1 MFGINNPRMMHKKIV
16 INLGLVLMFL
26 FAGSFGI
33 AVGQNAENQAAPV
46 NLRCE
51 YRTNPIGIDAIH
63 PNLSWQVSTRVPGWQ
78 QSAYQII
85 VASSSDL
92 LTEKKCDIWNSGI
105 VAGGNSV
112 CIPYGGPALISQKRY
127 CWKVRVL
134 DANGNS
140 SLWSE
145 PAYWEMGLLNPK
157 EWTARWIAQSGSS
170 LISERSNI
178 RWIWLADQDATDVPR
193 NTVAS
198 FKLTFNVDE
207 LPKIVMMQTV
217 GRGDYKLYCN
227 GELVDSKKK
236 EWQVFERQDLLG
248 FLKKGKNTVEVKV
261 CAERTASFVQETGKP
276 LPGRYAA
283 FAGLLRIEKQDGT
296 VENYPTNENWLSQK
310 NGDKEWK
317 KSKVAGELNE
327 PRLGLDPG
335 PLSEPAAMFRKD
347 FQLKKKVASARL
359 YVSALGSYRMFL
371 NGQRVG
377 AQVLTPEFTNYNKRL
392 TYQTYDVTQLLSRG
406 ANAVSSLLGDGWF
419 GSPLGWNG
427 EYDLFA
433 NKRNSLIAE
442 LHVLYRDGSTE
453 RIVTD
458 GSWKVSRSP
467 ILKSEIYSG
476 EFYDARLEQSGWTT
490 SGFKDNSW
498 LPALAADNEE
508 KQALCAQSSSPV
520 KQVLTVKPVEVRKV
534 GADRWI
540 LDMGQNLVGWLKI
553 KVKGEAG
560 TVVRMRF
567 AEIMKTN
574 DSLYVDNLRG
584 ATATDSYV
592 LNGKGEEVY
601 EPHFTFHGF
610 RYVELTGFPGEP
622 TDDAIVA
629 EVISSVDTPT
639 GFLETSSE
647 LVNKMYSLG
656 VWGQRSN
663 FISVPTDCP
672 QRDERLGYTG
682 DGQVFWRT
690 GTYNF
695 DIAAF
700 THKWMEDISDEQTV
714 DGGFPNTAPAAPK
727 SNRKNGAPGWEDAGV
742 IVPWSSWMQYGD
754 ESIIRENWAAM
765 VRYMDYVK
773 GTSKDYIRAGGRL
786 GDWLAPDSSTPNN
799 LISTGLWGMTARM
812 MAQMATAI
820 GKDDEAVRFRELNQ
834 KIRTAF
840 QQSFIAADGTVGP
853 GSQTSYAIAL
863 HTGMVPDSLKEI
875 VTDKLVKAIES
886 RDWHVSTGF
895 LGTPYLLFALSDNGR
910 ADVAYRLLLNESFPS
925 WGYMI
930 AKGATTWWEH
940 WDSDTGDPT
949 MNSFNHYAFGS
960 VVEWIYRAMA
970 GINASADAPGFKKI
984 IIRPVFDPTGKI
996 EHAQGKY
1003 QSVYGEIV
1011 SEWQMESDHT
1021 VKLRV
1026 EIPANTTARIILPE
1040 YAIVNT
1046 VNKREVATPVGREF
1060 QIGSGH
1066 YEYEIGFQTEK

>member
-1 MFGINNPRMMHKKIV
+1 MKKIL
-16 INLGLVLMFL
+16 INLSLVLAFT
-26 FAGSFGI
+26 FSGS
-33 AVGQNAENQAAPV
+33 VGKAAEHETESSATPL

-51 YRTNPIGIDAIH
+51 YRTNPIGIDATQ
-63 PNLSWQVSTRVPGWQ
+63 PNLSWQVSTVGTGWQ
-78 QSAYQII
+78 QSAYQIM
-85 VASSSDL
+85 VASNPEL
-92 LTEKKCDIWNSGI
+92 LNEKTCDVWNSGI
-105 VAGGNSV
+105 VSENSSV
-112 CIPYGGPALISQKRY
+112 CIPYGGPDLTSQKRY
-127 CWKVRVL
+127 YWKVRVM
-134 DANGNS
+134 DTNGNS
-140 SLWSE
+140 SSWSE

-157 EWTARWIAQSGSS
+157 EWTAGWIEQSGSS

-178 RWIWLADQDATDVPR
+178 RWIWLANQDAIDVPR

-198 FKLTFNVDE
+198 FKLSFNITE

-217 GRGDYKLYCN
+217 ARGDYKLYCN
-227 GELVDSKKK
+227 GQLVDTKKK

-248 FLKKGKNTVEVKV
+248 FLQKGENTVEVKV
-261 CAERTASFVQETGKP
+261 SAERTASFVQETGKP
-276 LPGRYAA
+276 LAGRYAA
-283 FAGLLRIEKQDGT
+283 FAGLLRIESPNGT
-296 VENYPTNENWLSQK
+296 VVNYPTNESWLSQK
-310 NGDKEWK
+310 DGDSDWK

-327 PRLGLDPG
+327 PLLGLDPG
-335 PLSEPAAMFRKD
+335 PLSEPAVMFRKAIL
-347 FQLKKKVASARL
+347 LKKKIAAARL

-377 AQVLTPEFTNYNKRL
+377 AEVLTPEFTNYNKHV
-392 TYQTYDVTQLLSRG
+392 TYQAYDVTDLLAKG
-406 ANAVSSLLGDGWF
+406 TNVVGSLLGDGWY

-427 EYDLFA
+427 EYDIFSA
-433 NKRNSLIAE
+433 KPNSLIAE
-442 LHVLYRDGSTE
+442 LHVFYKDGTSET
-453 RIVTD
+453 IVTD
-458 GSWKVSRSP
+458 GSWKATSSA
-467 ILKSEIYSG
+467 ILKSEVYSG
-476 EFYDARLEQSGWTT
+476 EFYDARLEQQGWTKP
-490 SGFKDNSW
+490 GFDDKTW
-498 LPALAADNEE
+498 LPVQLVDNDS
-508 KQALCAQSSSPV
+508 KILSAQSNSPV
-520 KQVLTVKPVEVRKV
+520 KKVLSVKPVEIRKV

-567 AEIMKTN
+567 AEILKTN

-584 ATATDSYV
+584 ATATDCYV

-610 RYVELTGFPGEP
+610 RYVEVTGFPGEP
-622 TDDAIVA
+622 TEDAIVA
-629 EVISSVDTPT
+629 EVISSVDAPT

-656 VWGQRSN
+656 IWGQQGN
-663 FISVPTDCP
+663 FLSVPTDCP

-695 DIAAF
+695 DVAAF
-700 THKWMEDISDEQTV
+700 THKWMKDVRDEQTV
-714 DGGFPNTAPAAPK
+714 DGGFPNTAPAVPK
-727 SNRKNGAPGWEDAGV
+727 SNRKNGSPGWEDAGV

-773 GTSKDYIRAGGRL
+773 GTSKDDIRAGGRL
-786 GDWLAPDSSTPNN
+786 GDWLAPDPSTPNE
-799 LISTGLWGMTARM
+799 LISTGLWGMTAQM

-820 GKDDEAVRFRELNQ
+820 GKDDEAAQYRELNQ
-834 KIRTAF
+834 KIKAAF
-840 QQSFIAADGTVGP
+840 QQTFIAADGTVGP

-863 HTGMVPDSLKEI
+863 HTGMVPDSLKET

-910 ADVAYRLLLNESFPS
+910 ADVAYRLLLNETFPS

-996 EHAQGKY
+996 DHAQGRY
-1003 QSVYGEIV
+1003 HSVYGEIV
-1011 SEWQMESDHT
+1011 SEWQLQSDET

-1026 EIPANTTARIILPE
+1026 EIPANATATIVIPEQMKIEEMNNAKLPARNGE
-1040 YAIVNT
+1040 PI
-1046 VNKREVATPVGREF
+1046 EV
-1060 QIGSGH
+1060 GSGVS
-1066 YEYEIGFQTEK
+1066 EFVLTF